1 MEDAPRCRRE
11 GGCSVASIDRFPEM
25 VEGQTGVPDCQVFAE
40 GFSGPA
46 RAAILG
52 ASAIAGA
59 AGGLALAGAPDIRGA
74 AWGVLGVSAIAG
86 GVLSTWSPC
95 GYSSIS
101 LLRPTGRGA
110 KAVADWLPTFAMH
123 GAGYALG
130 ALILGTALGG
140 IGAILGFAGFGTAAL
155 VMLAL
160 VGLIY
165 GAHQLDFLRVPYPQR
180 RAQVPHDARV
190 RFSKPVVGGL
200 YGLALGLDYMTY
212 VQTPLLYLITLAAVL
227 TGNIPEAIAMIAL
240 FNLGRYLPVAASAL
254 PVNDYQIQAW
264 LARNQERAAMA
275 DGAILVALGAA
286 FAVAALA

>member
-1 MEDAPRCRRE
+1 M
-11 GGCSVASIDRFPEM
+11 ASIDRFPDIAD
-25 VEGQTGVPDCQVFAE
+25 GQMGVPDCQVFAE
-40 GFSGPA
+40 EFSRPA
-46 RAAILG
+46 RLTILAG
-52 ASAIAGA
+52 SAVAGV
-59 AGGLALAGAPDIRGA
+59 AGGLALTGAGDTPA
-74 AWGVLGVSAIAG
+74 AIWGTLGVAAVAG

-110 KAVADWLPTFAMH
+110 RAVTEWLPTFATH

-130 ALILGTALGG
+130 ALILGSVLGG
-140 IGAILGFAGFGTAAL
+140 IGAVLGFAGFGTGAL
-155 VMLAL
+155 AMLAL

-190 RFSKPVVGGL
+190 RFSKPVVGAI

-212 VQTPLLYLITLAAVL
+212 VQTPLLYLITLAAVA
-227 TGNIPEAIAMIAL
+227 TGNIPEAIALIAL
-240 FNLGRYLPVAASAL
+240 FNLGRFLPVGASAL

-264 LARNQERAAMA
+264 LSRNQERAAMA

-286 FAVAALA
+286 FAVAALV

>member
-1 MEDAPRCRRE
+1 M
-11 GGCSVASIDRFPEM
+11 ASIDRFTED
-25 VEGQTGVPDCQVFAE
+25 VDVQEGVPDCKIFADE
-40 GFSGPA
+40 FSRPA
-46 RAAILG
+46 RLAILTV
-52 ASAIAGA
+52 SSVAGA
-59 AGGLALAGAPDIRGA
+59 GGGLALAGAIDTNGA
-74 AWGVLGVSAIAG
+74 IWGTLGLAAVAG

-110 KAVADWLPTFAMH
+110 KAVAEWLPTFAMH

-130 ALILGTALGG
+130 ALILGTLLGA

-212 VQTPLLYLITLAAVL
+212 VQTPLLYLVTLAAAL
-227 TGNIPEAIAMIAL
+227 TGNIPEAIALIAL
-240 FNLGRYLPVAASAL
+240 FNLGRFLPVAASAL

-264 LARNQERAAMA
+264 LSRNQERAAMA
-275 DGAILVALGAA
+275 DGAILVALGTA

>member
-1 MEDAPRCRRE
+1 M
-11 GGCSVASIDRFPEM
+11 ASIDRFSGNID
-25 VEGQTGVPDCQVFAE
+25 GQTGVPDCQVFAE
-40 GFSGPA
+40 GFSRPA
-46 RAAILG
+46 RLAILA
-52 ASAIAGA
+52 AS
-59 AGGLALAGAPDIRGA
+59 ALAGVAGGVALSGA
-74 AWGVLGVSAIAG
+74 ADMTAAIWGTLGTAAVAG

-101 LLRPTGRGA
+101 LLRPIGKGA
-110 KAVADWLPTFAMH
+110 KAVRDWLPTFAMH

-130 ALILGTALGG
+130 ALILGTALGA
-140 IGAILGFAGFGTAAL
+140 IGAILGFVGFGTVAL
-155 VMLAL
+155 AMLAL

-212 VQTPLLYLITLAAVL
+212 VQTPLLYLITLAAVT
-227 TGNIPEAIAMIAL
+227 TGNIPEAIALIAL
-240 FNLGRYLPVAASAL
+240 FNLGRFLPVAVSAL

-264 LARNQERAAMA
+264 LSRNQERAAMA

-286 FAVAALA
+286 LAVAALA

>member
-1 MEDAPRCRRE
+1 
-11 GGCSVASIDRFPEM
+11 M
-25 VEGQTGVPDCQVFAE
+25 VEGQTGVPDCQIFAE
-40 GFSGPA
+40 GFSRPA
-46 RAAILG
+46 RLAIL
-52 ASAIAGA
+52 ACS
-59 AGGLALAGAPDIRGA
+59 ALAGVVGGVALSGA
-74 AWGVLGVSAIAG
+74 ADMTAAIWGTLGVTAVAG

-101 LLRPTGRGA
+101 LLRPIGKGA
-110 KAVADWLPTFAMH
+110 RAVRDWLPTFAMH

-130 ALILGTALGG
+130 ALILGTTLGA
-140 IGAILGFAGFGTAAL
+140 IGAVLGFAGFGTVAL
-155 VMLAL
+155 VMLAM
-160 VGLIY
+160 VGLVY

-212 VQTPLLYLITLAAVL
+212 VQTPLLYLITLAAVA
-227 TGNIPEAIAMIAL
+227 TGNIPEAILLIAL
-240 FNLGRYLPVAASAL
+240 FNLGRYLPVAVSAL

-264 LARNQERAAMA
+264 LSRNQERAAMA

-286 FAVAALA
+286 LAVAALA

>member
-1 MEDAPRCRRE
+1 M
-11 GGCSVASIDRFPEM
+11 ASIDRFPDN
-25 VEGQTGVPDCQVFAE
+25 VGGQEGVPDCLIFAE
-40 GFSGPA
+40 EFSRPV
-46 RAAILG
+46 RLAILA
-52 ASAIAGA
+52 ASAVAGVAGGTLLAGA
-59 AGGLALAGAPDIRGA
+59 ADTTAAL
-74 AWGVLGVSAIAG
+74 WGTLGVAAVAG

-110 KAVADWLPTFAMH
+110 KAVAEWLPTFAMH

-140 IGAILGFAGFGTAAL
+140 IGAILGFAGFGTVAL

-212 VQTPLLYLITLAAVL
+212 VQTPLLYLITLAAVA
-227 TGNIPEAIAMIAL
+227 TGNIPEAIVLIAL
-240 FNLGRYLPVAASAL
+240 FNIGRFLPVAVTAL

-264 LARNQERAAMA
+264 LSRNQERAAMA

-286 FAVAALA
+286 LAVAALA

>member
-1 MEDAPRCRRE
+1 MAL
-11 GGCSVASIDRFPEM
+11 IDQFPDI
-25 VEGQTGVPDCQVFAE
+25 VEGQAGVPDCQIFADA
-40 GFSGPA
+40 FSRPA
-46 RAAILG
+46 RLMILALSAAG
-52 ASAIAGA
+52 GV
-59 AGGLALAGAPDIRGA
+59 AGGLALAGATDATAAIGA
-74 AWGVLGVSAIAG
+74 TLGVAAVAG

-101 LLRPTGRGA
+101 LLRPIGKGA
-110 KAVADWLPTFAMH
+110 RAVADWLPTFALH

-130 ALILGTALGG
+130 ALVLGTALGG
-140 IGAILGFAGFGTAAL
+140 IGAILGLAGFGRAAL
-155 VMLAL
+155 VLLAL
-160 VGLIY
+160 IGLVY

-212 VQTPLLYLITLAAVL
+212 VQTPLLYLVTAAAVL
-227 TGNIPEAIAMIAL
+227 TGTIPEAIALIAL
-240 FNLGRYLPVAASAL
+240 FNLGRFLPVAVSAL

-264 LARNQERAAMA
+264 LSRNQERAAMA

>member
-1 MEDAPRCRRE
+1 M
-11 GGCSVASIDRFPEM
+11 ASIDRFA
-25 VEGQTGVPDCQVFAE
+25 VNADGQMGVPDCQIFADA
-40 GFSGPA
+40 FSRPV
-46 RAAILG
+46 RLMIL
-52 ASAIAGA
+52 ASAAA
-59 AGGLALAGAPDIRGA
+59 AGVAGGFVLAGAPNPA
-74 AWGVLGVSAIAG
+74 AALWGTLGVAAIAG

-101 LLRPTGRGA
+101 LLRPIGKGA
-110 KAVADWLPTFAMH
+110 RAVADWLPTFAMH

-140 IGAILGFAGFGTAAL
+140 IGAVLGLGGFGTAAL
-155 VMLAL
+155 VLLAL
-160 VGLIY
+160 IGLIY

-212 VQTPLLYLITLAAVL
+212 VQTPLLYLVTAAAVL
-227 TGNIPEAIAMIAL
+227 TGAIPEAIALIAL
-240 FNLGRYLPVAASAL
+240 FNLGRFLPVAVSAL

-264 LARNQERAAMA
+264 LSRNQERAAMA

-286 FAVAALA
+286 LAVAALT

>member
-1 MEDAPRCRRE
+1 M
-11 GGCSVASIDRFPEM
+11 ASIDRFPENAD
-25 VEGQTGVPDCQVFAE
+25 GQEGVPDCQIFAE
-40 GFSGPA
+40 EFSRPA
-46 RAAILG
+46 RLTILAASGL
-52 ASAIAGA
+52 AGA
-59 AGGLALAGAPDIRGA
+59 VGGVALAGAADSTA
-74 AWGVLGVSAIAG
+74 AVWGTLGVAAVAG

-110 KAVADWLPTFAMH
+110 KAVAEWLPTFAMH

-130 ALILGTALGG
+130 ALILGTALGAL
-140 IGAILGFAGFGTAAL
+140 GAILGFAGFGTVAL
-155 VMLAL
+155 VLLAL

-212 VQTPLLYLITLAAVL
+212 VQTPLLYLVTAAAVL
-227 TGNIPEAIAMIAL
+227 TGNIPEAIALIAL
-240 FNLGRYLPVAASAL
+240 FNIGRFLPVAVTAL
-254 PVNDYQIQAW
+254 PVNDYQIQGW

-286 FAVAALA
+286 LAVAALA

>member
-1 MEDAPRCRRE
+1 MAL
-11 GGCSVASIDRFPEM
+11 IDQFPDI
-25 VEGQTGVPDCQVFAE
+25 VEGQAGVPDCQIFANE
-40 GFSGPA
+40 FSRPA
-46 RAAILG
+46 RLMILA
-52 ASAIAGA
+52 ASAAGGV
-59 AGGLALAGAPDIRGA
+59 AGGLALAGATDTTA
-74 AWGVLGVSAIAG
+74 AIGGTLGVASVAG

-101 LLRPTGRGA
+101 LLRPIGKGA
-110 KAVADWLPTFAMH
+110 RAVADWLPTFALH

-130 ALILGTALGG
+130 ALVLGTALGG
-140 IGAILGFAGFGTAAL
+140 IGAILGLAGFGRAAL
-155 VMLAL
+155 VLLAL
-160 VGLIY
+160 IGLVY

-212 VQTPLLYLITLAAVL
+212 VQTPLLYLVTAAAVL
-227 TGNIPEAIAMIAL
+227 TGTIPEAIALIAL
-240 FNLGRYLPVAASAL
+240 FNLGRFLPVAVSAL

-264 LARNQERAAMA
+264 LSRNQERAAMA